1 VPKESE
7 MLVIDSAD
15 SIKSIEIKDG
25 KARVGAYAI
34 RFSGPDQKDLQGEFF
49 TAKTHFGS
57 RIGDG
62 ADSSANSAW
71 CISAQGTWGTRS
83 GFFLDWGHH
92 HQGRYLRKWAA
103 SFYGA

>member
-49 TAKTHFGS
+49 TAKTYFGS

-62 ADSSANSAW
+62 ADSSANSA
-71 CISAQGTWGTRS
+71 
-83 GFFLDWGHH
+83 
-92 HQGRYLRKWAA
+92 
-103 SFYGA
+103 

>member
-1 VPKESE
+1 MPKESE

-34 RFSGPDQKDLQGEFF
+34 RFSGPDQKDLHGEFF
-49 TAKTHFGS
+49 TAKTYFGS

-62 ADSSANSAW
+62 ADSSANSA
-71 CISAQGTWGTRS
+71 
-83 GFFLDWGHH
+83 
-92 HQGRYLRKWAA
+92 
-103 SFYGA
+103 